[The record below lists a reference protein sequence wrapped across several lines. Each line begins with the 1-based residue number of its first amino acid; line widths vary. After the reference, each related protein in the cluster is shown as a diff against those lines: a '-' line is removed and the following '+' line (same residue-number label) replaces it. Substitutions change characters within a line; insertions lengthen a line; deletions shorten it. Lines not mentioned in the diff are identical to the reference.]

1 MNNLLAMSVPVKIN
15 AAFQKNIY
23 IYLFNSSSQK

>member
-15 AAFQKNIY
+15 AASQKKN